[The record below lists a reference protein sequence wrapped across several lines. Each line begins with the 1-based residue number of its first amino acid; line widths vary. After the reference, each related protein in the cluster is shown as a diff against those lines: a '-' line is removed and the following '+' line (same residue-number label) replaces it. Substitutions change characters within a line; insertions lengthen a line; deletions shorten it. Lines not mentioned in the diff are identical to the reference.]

1 MKNVISALVLSLS
14 VYAVGCGGSDKPA
27 EGPAE
32 RAGEKMDK
40 AADDVERKADEAGDK
55 MEEAGDKVEEKVE
68 KEKKEE

>member
-1 MKNVISALVLSLS
+1 MKNPPTWIVIGLLV
-14 VYAVGCGGSDKPA
+14 VACGGNDKPA

-32 RAGEKMDK
+32 RAGEKMDR
-40 AADDVERKADEAGDK
+40 AGEEVEQKADEAGQK

>member
-1 MKNVISALVLSLS
+1 MKNVTAFVLSFS
-14 VYAVGCGGSDKPA
+14 VFAVACGGSDKPA

-40 AADDVERKADEAGDK
+40 AADDVGKKAEEAGDK
-55 MEEAGDKVEEKVE
+55 MEEAGDKAEEKVE